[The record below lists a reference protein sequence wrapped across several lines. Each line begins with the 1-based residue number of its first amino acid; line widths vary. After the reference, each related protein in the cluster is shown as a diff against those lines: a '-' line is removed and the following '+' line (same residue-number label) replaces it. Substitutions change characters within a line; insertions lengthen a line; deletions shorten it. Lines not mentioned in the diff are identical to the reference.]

1 MLSQTHYVEKVLD
14 KYSHLKIKKAHT
26 PFDSNMKFE
35 KNEGRAVAQLEYANA
50 ICNLM
55 YVAHCTRADIAY
67 AVSKHSRFTSNPSL
81 ESYLENSWLS

>member
-35 KNEGRAVAQLEYANA
+35 KNEGRVVAELEYVSAVGS
-50 ICNLM
+50 LM
-55 YVAHCTRADIAY
+55 YAAHCTRADITY
-67 AVSKHSRFTSNPSL
+67 AVSKLSRFTRNPSIKH
-81 ESYLENSWLS
+81 